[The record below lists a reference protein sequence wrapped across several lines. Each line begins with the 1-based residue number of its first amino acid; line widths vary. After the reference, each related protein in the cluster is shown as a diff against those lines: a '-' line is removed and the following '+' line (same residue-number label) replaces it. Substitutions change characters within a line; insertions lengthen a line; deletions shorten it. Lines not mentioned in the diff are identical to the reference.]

1 MYLFVATLFFVFT
14 ACGGGENK
22 SEEATQSLGTS
33 TEILEVSSCDDEC
46 QKACCLG
53 CHATEGEAVCLADHS
68 CCTAHEEVTEEA
80 HDHGVE
86 GHSHE

>member
-53 CHATEGEAVCLADHS
+53 CKATEGKKSCDILVLGDHS
-68 CCTAHEEVTEEA
+68 CCAPAEEINN
-80 HDHGVE
+80 HGPE
-86 GHSHE
+86 GHSH